1 MNRDGLGGVDKKV
14 IHARILSYRSLHSVS
29 PNVSFIFWDIE
40 LITLYAILGTQSEG
54 ILVLAFERDH
64 WDTP

>member
-1 MNRDGLGGVDKKV
+1 MEEREGLTKKTDMLKYC
-14 IHARILSYRSLHSVS
+14 RIVHCIRKYRMFL
-29 PNVSFIFWDIE
+29 FIFWDIE